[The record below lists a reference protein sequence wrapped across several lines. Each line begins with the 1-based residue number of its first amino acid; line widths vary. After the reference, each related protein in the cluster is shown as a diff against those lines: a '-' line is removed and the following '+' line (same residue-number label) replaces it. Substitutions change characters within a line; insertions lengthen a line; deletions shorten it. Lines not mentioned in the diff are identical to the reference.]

1 LIFVL
6 SPFRAFV
13 IDPLGAT
20 PKEHPRSRRIIED
33 AAFARRRDVC
43 YAIRRRRVGVMPVVY
58 FVKQQ
63 RAVECPVG
71 ANLRDVARQN
81 DIDVYVFPNN
91 LANCRGNGLCGTC
104 RVKVDNP
111 RALSPRTRSDE
122 RKCGWEGDEYRLA
135 CQTKVLTNVSVV
147 TAPRKVLAWTNH
159 PTYQWMQNLE

>member
-1 LIFVL
+1 
-6 SPFRAFV
+6 
-13 IDPLGAT
+13 
-20 PKEHPRSRRIIED
+20 
-33 AAFARRRDVC
+33 
-43 YAIRRRRVGVMPVVY
+43 MPVVY

-81 DIDVYVFPNN
+81 GIDVYVFPNT
-91 LANCRGNGLCGTC
+91 LVNCRGNGLCGTC

-135 CQTKVLTNVSVV
+135 CQTRVLTDVSVV